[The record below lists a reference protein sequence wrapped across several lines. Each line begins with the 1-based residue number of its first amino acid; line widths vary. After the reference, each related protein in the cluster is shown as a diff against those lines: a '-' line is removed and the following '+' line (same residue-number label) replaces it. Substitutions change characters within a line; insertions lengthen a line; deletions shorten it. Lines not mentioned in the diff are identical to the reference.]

1 MSFKERFAKL
11 IDLKSIITIILIGV
25 LSYLTLNDKVPVE
38 QFMPIVTMIL
48 TFYFVK
54 KKEGE

>member
-11 IDLKSIITIILIGV
+11 IDLKSIITIVLIGLLCFLV
-25 LSYLTLNDKVPVE
+25 VTGEITSQEFL
-38 QFMPIVTMIL
+38 PILTMIL